1 MSQKSSKSAK
11 QPLPVGVQL
20 YSVRTNCAKDLPGTI
35 AAVAK
40 MGYQGVE
47 FAGYYNFQNDA
58 KGLRKVLD
66 DNGLK
71 CCGTHTGMDTLSD
84 ASLDATIEFNRTLGN
99 KYLIVPYLAPQ
110 GPNLRDAWL
119 KIAERFNIMAE
130 KVKPHGMLVGYHSH
144 AHDFE
149 PLDGQTAWDIVL
161 ANTRPDVIMQ
171 LDTSNA
177 ASAGADP
184 VAYLKRGLDRAV
196 TIHIKD
202 FSATNK
208 NAILGEG
215 DVKFAEIFALCE
227 TSGKTEW
234 YIIEEED
241 KTNNPPMTVIDLC
254 LKNYKKLR
262 GRS

>member
-1 MSQKSSKSAK
+1 MSLKASLSSKR
-11 QPLPVGVQL
+11 PIPVGVQL
-20 YSVRTNCAKDLPGTI
+20 YSVRRDCAKDLPGTI

-40 MGYQGVE
+40 MGYQGAE
-47 FAGYYNFQNDA
+47 FAGYYNYKAPD
-58 KGLRKVLD
+58 LRKMLD

-71 CCGTHTGMDTLSD
+71 CCGTHTAMDTLSD
-84 ASLDATIEFNRTLGN
+84 ANLTATIEFNQILGN
-99 KYLIVPYLAPQ
+99 KYLIVPYLSFQ
-110 GPNLRDAWL
+110 GPNARDEWL
-119 KIAERFNIMAE
+119 KTADRFNALAE
-130 KVKPHGMLVGYHSH
+130 KVKPAGMQVGYHSH
-144 AHDFE
+144 LNDFK
-149 PLDGQTAWDIVL
+149 PIGAQMPWDLLL
-161 ANTRPDVIMQ
+161 AKTRPDVIMQ

-227 TSGKTEW
+227 SSGKTEW

-241 KTNNPPMTVIDLC
+241 KTDKSPMTVIDLC